1 MQNDLKA
8 LEVQKNLEEVK
19 IGSNKEEVKEDLLYS
34 QQAFYQAEAATH
46 VLMAKTNSS
55 ESGESVEDQH
65 TQS

>member
-19 IGSNKEEVKEDLLYS
+19 IGSNKEEELLYNKES
-34 QQAFYQAEAATH
+34 FYQAEAATH